1 MGYLKTG
8 RPTSFI
14 ISLTSHVSRRI
25 FLTSC
30 FLLLTS
36 CFLLL
41 SSSLSPAHA
50 AIQWSA
56 SAVAGYYSPRLDEL
70 NYILKNAFVELGP
83 RNTEAKPF
91 SYPVIYQGISPE
103 MPKMRPDAPKMGLQ
117 IQADLNP
124 RYAMVFGM
132 STANLA
138 STKKDIRN
146 FFVGFN
152 IPAVR
157 ETRFS
162 LLLNQFWFGAKRYW
176 IWGESGDISKTAEAR
191 SQKEE
196 GGREGKQSQ
205 ETLLSIKEK
214 SR

>member
-1 MGYLKTG
+1 MAYFKTG
-8 RPTSFI
+8 RTTKVTW
-14 ISLTSHVSRRI
+14 L
-25 FLTSC
+25 LTSC

-36 CFLLL
+36 LIYPR
-41 SSSLSPAHA
+41 PAET

-56 SAVAGYYSPRLDEL
+56 SAVTGYYTPRLDEL
-70 NYILKNAFVELGP
+70 NYVLQNREVELGP

-132 STANLA
+132 STANLG

-162 LLLNQFWFGAKRYW
+162 LLLNQLWFGAKRYW
-176 IWGESGDISKTAEAR
+176 IWGEKSDGG

-196 GGREGKQSQ
+196 GK
-205 ETLLSIKEK
+205 
-214 SR
+214 